1 MSKTNDDIAQAE
13 FIKQFSA
20 PPSTKT
26 QDEVIA
32 LINAHQGDINDLHIM
47 YCMFEMTPSRQAQVR
62 ARRRKT
68 DTSELPPRIFS
79 HVKGICEEAANAVV
93 KQDVTYFVKK
103 YQYKQMV
110 LTRETIKSELFWM
123 GPFHTP
129 AITASNSG
137 KPKAY
142 PSLKEALIFSTT
154 VFKSK

>member
-1 MSKTNDDIAQAE
+1 MTSNEIIAQEE
-13 FIKQFSA
+13 FIAKFSV
-20 PPSTKT
+20 PKSTKT
-26 QDEVIA
+26 QEEVIA
-32 LINAHQGDINDLHIM
+32 LIEAHQGDINDLHIM
-47 YCMFEMTPSRQAQVR
+47 NCMFEMTPTRQAQVR

-68 DTSELPPRIFS
+68 ATSEMPPRIFN

-93 KQDVTYFVKK
+93 KQDVIYFVKK

-110 LTRETIKSELFWM
+110 LTRETPKSAPFWM

-129 AITASNSG
+129 AITASHSG

-142 PSLKEALIFSTT
+142 PSLKEALTFSTT